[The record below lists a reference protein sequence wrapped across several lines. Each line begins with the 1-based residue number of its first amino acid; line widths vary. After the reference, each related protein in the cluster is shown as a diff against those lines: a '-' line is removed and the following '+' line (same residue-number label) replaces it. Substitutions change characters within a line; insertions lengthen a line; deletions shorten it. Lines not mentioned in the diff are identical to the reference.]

1 MTLNNGGGGGQ
12 VGWIYLGG
20 ELLKVERRANRL
32 LVEGRGKQDISR
44 GEGQTG
50 C

>member
-1 MTLNNGGGGGQ
+1 MHGREGQ

-20 ELLKVERRANRL
+20 EHLKVERRANRL
-32 LVEGRGKQDISR
+32 LVEGEGK
-44 GEGQTG
+44 TG